1 MAIRCYKTLH
11 YSRKP
16 IKTKM
21 SATSFFIPRMLAE
34 YDETRVKGIFTNLCI
49 GTVSRVDFV
58 PIEGEPRFQKAFV
71 HMEQIYNT
79 SSTNHIMSEVF
90 DGGRGVRVYPGTFN
104 QNEYWVL
111 LKNKTPV
118 QETKLNIHQ
127 VVENARILQGV
138 VEGQAAEIKAL
149 REQLA
154 LITGTDITIH
164 M

>member
-1 MAIRCYKTLH
+1 
-11 YSRKP
+11 
-16 IKTKM
+16 M
-21 SATSFFIPRMLAE
+21 STSSFFVPRMLAE

-71 HMEQIYNT
+71 HVEQFYNT
-79 SSTNHIMSEVF
+79 PSTDHIIREVLEYE
-90 DGGRGVRVYPGTFN
+90 GNGNVRVYPGTFN
-104 QNEYWVL
+104 RNEYWIL
-111 LKNKTPV
+111 LRNKTPV

>member
-1 MAIRCYKTLH
+1 
-11 YSRKP
+11 
-16 IKTKM
+16 M

-71 HMEQIYNT
+71 HVEQFYNT
-79 SSTNHIMSEVF
+79 PSADHIIREVLEYE
-90 DGGRGVRVYPGTFN
+90 GNGSVRVYPGTFN
-104 QNEYWVL
+104 QNEYWIL
-111 LKNKTPV
+111 LRNKTPV

>member
-1 MAIRCYKTLH
+1 MSLESNTINNNNMSTL
-11 YSRKP
+11 
-16 IKTKM
+16 
-21 SATSFFIPRMLAE
+21 SFSFYVPRMLSE

-49 GTVSRVDFV
+49 GTVNRVDFV

-79 SSTNHIMSEVF
+79 PSTAHIMSEVF
-90 DGGRGVRVYPGTFN
+90 DGGRGVRVRPGMFN

-138 VEGQAAEIKAL
+138 VEAQAADIKAL

-154 LITGTDITIH
+154 LITGIETAY
-164 M
+164 